1 MSDKKYQYTRAI
13 ALQYEDSETEAPT
26 VTVKGETYSA
36 DEVVKIAR
44 RYGIPVVENPSLAKA
59 LQNTELDSEI
69 PEELFQAVA
78 TLLNNIDASLS
89 KKK

>member
-1 MSDKKYQYTRAI
+1 MSDKKFQYSKAI
-13 ALQYEDSETEAPT
+13 ALQYDESDEEAAPT

-36 DEVVKIAR
+36 DEVVKIAK

-59 LQNTELDSEI
+59 LQDTELDSEI

-89 KKK
+89 KK

>member
-1 MSDKKYQYTRAI
+1 MSDKKYQYTRTI

-36 DEVVKIAR
+36 DEVVKIAK
-44 RYGIPVVENPSLAKA
+44 RYGIPVVENPTLARA
-59 LQNTELDSEI
+59 LQDTELDSEI

-89 KKK
+89 KK

>member
-1 MSDKKYQYTRAI
+1 MSEKKYQYAKAI

-36 DEVVKIAR
+36 DEVVKIAK

-59 LQNTELDSEI
+59 LQDTELDSEI

-78 TLLNNIDASLS
+78 TLLNSIDASLS
-89 KKK
+89 KK